1 MRFFNLLLGICRF
14 RTRFQP
20 STKGDTFFYR
30 HSNYLVAALA
40 ISFNLLIPVQLTAQ
54 TSPADWSRV
63 PDILARIIPPV
74 FPAQDFVITNY
85 GAVGNGTS
93 DCTAAFSNAIAACN
107 GAGGGR
113 VVVPVGTFLTGAI
126 HLRSS
131 VNLYVAQGGKIL
143 FSTDTN
149 AFLPVVFSRY
159 QGIELM
165 NYSPFIYA
173 YGQTN
178 IAITGPGTIDGQAQN
193 SVWYNYKSLL
203 TADEQTLWNM
213 GSTNLPVAQRVFGP
227 KHYLRP
233 TFIQPV
239 HCQNVLIDGVTLL
252 NSPMWTVTPLYCTN
266 VTIRGVTVNNSSSS
280 PNTDSCDPDSC
291 SDVLIRNCSF
301 SDGDDCIAIKSGRD
315 QDGLRVNLPSR
326 NIVIQNCQFQNGHGG
341 VTLGSEESG
350 GVTNVFAENC
360 AFNSAS
366 LQYVLR
372 LKNNTARGGYIENI
386 YFRNCMTKTV
396 SKTGIHMT
404 MQYTSSSPADT
415 GSNTPIIRNIDVRD
429 CAFANVAQAIYMQ
442 GQASAN
448 PISDVTVANCR
459 FLNTSSANS
468 FSDTN
473 RISFINN
480 KGGGF

>member
-1 MRFFNLLLGICRF
+1 MIFC
-14 RTRFQP
+14 
-20 STKGDTFFYR
+20 R
-30 HSNYLVAALA
+30 HSNEVGNQTRSRRFSSAMVVTALSIGFGLLVPTRLA
-40 ISFNLLIPVQLTAQ
+40 AQ
-54 TSPADWSRV
+54 TSPGDWSRV
-63 PDILARIIPPV
+63 TNILSRIIPPA
-74 FPAQDFVITNY
+74 FPAQDFVITSY
-85 GAVGNGTS
+85 GAVGDGST
-93 DCTAAFSNAIAACN
+93 DCTAAFSSAIAACN

-113 VVVPVGTFLTGAI
+113 VVVPAGTFLTGAI
-126 HLRSS
+126 HLLSN

-143 FSTDTN
+143 FSINTT

-173 YGQTN
+173 FGQTN

-193 SVWYNYKSLL
+193 SVWYNWKNLL
-203 TADEQTLWNM
+203 TADEQLLWNM
-213 GSTNLPVAQRVFGP
+213 ASTNMPVAQRIFGSG
-227 KHYLRP
+227 HYLRP

-239 HCQNVLIDGVTLL
+239 RCQNVLIDSVTIL

-266 VTIRGVTVNNSSSS
+266 VTIRGVTVNNSSTS

-291 SDVLIRNCSF
+291 TDVLIKNSSF

-315 QDGLRVNLPSR
+315 QDGLRVNIPSR
-326 NIVIQNCQFQNGHGG
+326 NIVIQNCVFADGHGG

-360 AFNSAS
+360 AFNSTS
-366 LQYVLR
+366 LQYVFR
-372 LKNNTARGGYIENI
+372 FKNNTARGGYIANI

-415 GSNTPIIRNIDVRD
+415 GTNTPVIRNIDIRD
-429 CAFANVAQAIYMQ
+429 CAFANVAQAVYLQ
-442 GQASAN
+442 GLNSAN
-448 PISDVTVANCR
+448 RITDVTVANCR
-459 FLNTSSANS
+459 FLNTSQANS
-468 FSDTN
+468 FSNTN